1 MNDINNNSNT
11 AQTEESIEEFE
22 ITATKRTEID
32 KEKFFKLLAKHEN
45 LILTIDR
52 VGTVGKS
59 KYKNNNGFY
68 PFGCFID
75 YSFTVEN
82 NDYEIGIYYNL
93 GVPVA
98 ENKFKLTSGFY
109 IFKLL
114 GIVVDLTEAEEI
126 TVNENFISNKLTG
139 IKFKATLGTSKNGF
153 YVKPVELL

>member
-1 MNDINNNSNT
+1 MKNNNKSNNT
-11 AQTEESIEEFE
+11 NVSEEFE

-59 KYKNNNGFY
+59 KYKNNNGIY
-68 PFGCFID
+68 PYGCFID
-75 YSFTVEN
+75 YAFSVEN
-82 NDYEIGIYYNL
+82 TDYEIGIWYNL
-93 GVPVA
+93 GVPTV

-114 GIVVDLTEAEEI
+114 EIVVDLSEAEEI
-126 TVNENFISNKLTG
+126 TVNENFISNNLTG